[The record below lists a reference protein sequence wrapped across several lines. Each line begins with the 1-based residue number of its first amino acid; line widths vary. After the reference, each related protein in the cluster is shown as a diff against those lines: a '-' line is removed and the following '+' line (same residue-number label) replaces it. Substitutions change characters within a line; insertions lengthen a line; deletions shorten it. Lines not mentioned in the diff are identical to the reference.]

1 MVLPKHL
8 IHLCLRVPER
18 VSVVKT
24 MPQQF
29 SPPDPNY
36 ETRIRESFDQQN
48 AMKTIGATIGQIK
61 PGKVSIN
68 LPYSDHI
75 TQQDGFLHAGII
87 STIVDSACGYAAYT
101 LMPLGSRVLSVEFK
115 VNLMSPA
122 IGERF
127 VAIGKV
133 IKPGRTLTI
142 CSGEVL
148 AFQDGESKLVALMQ
162 ATMIRVDE
170 KISS

>member
-1 MVLPKHL
+1 
-8 IHLCLRVPER
+8 
-18 VSVVKT
+18 
-24 MPQQF
+24 MPQF
-29 SPPDPNY
+29 TPPDPNY
-36 ETRIRESFDQQN
+36 ETRIRESFDQQS
-48 AMKTIGATIGQIK
+48 AMKTIGATIGEIK
-61 PGKVSIN
+61 PGEVHIN

-75 TQQDGFLHAGII
+75 TQQDGFLHAGIVT
-87 STIVDSACGYAAYT
+87 TIVDSACGYAAYT
-101 LMPLGSRVLSVEFK
+101 LMPLGSRVLSVEFR

-133 IKPGRTLTI
+133 IKAGRTLTV

-148 AFQDGESKLVALMQ
+148 AFQGDESKLVALMQ